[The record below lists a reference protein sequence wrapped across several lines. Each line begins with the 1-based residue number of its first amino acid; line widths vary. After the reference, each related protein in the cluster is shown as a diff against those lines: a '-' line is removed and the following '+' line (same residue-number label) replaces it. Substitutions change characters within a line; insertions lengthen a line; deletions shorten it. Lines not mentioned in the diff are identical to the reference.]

1 MLAAV
6 MSEVM
11 SLRVTIESR
20 SANKSRAS
28 DADDV
33 LCCLKVPNKLLHNW
47 YLTRQKKSSTSI
59 VTQLNAN
66 LDAII
71 IVKDTMEKRL
81 RNKGALLAMKLNRA
95 TKRSKLSLLE
105 RASMLDLRKDEVEN
119 INSLK

>member
-1 MLAAV
+1 MLAA
-6 MSEVM
+6 VM
-11 SLRVTIESR
+11 SLRVTIESK

-28 DADDV
+28 NADDV

-81 RNKGALLAMKLNRA
+81 RNKGALLAMKLN
-95 TKRSKLSLLE
+95 
-105 RASMLDLRKDEVEN
+105 
-119 INSLK
+119 